1 MYTLNAKKATPCYY
15 DSMDAMPFLNDAFR
29 QILRAY
35 RENAGLTQKELAEKI
50 DASLA
55 AIKKLE
61 HGDRV
66 PSLRT
71 VLALCRGLG
80 VKPHDFITDIVRKL
94 AFLEGQD

>member
-1 MYTLNAKKATPCYY
+1 
-15 DSMDAMPFLNDAFR
+15 MPFLNDAFR